1 MSQRRPDLN
10 PQSKC
15 DSLEE
20 NLARMAAVRIA
31 NRELDTYDSADG
43 EKKDLTQIPGYQA
56 AREGIFA
63 EMVHAERHYRK
74 KKLFQ
79 RVRRSVACLALASVL
94 TTGVLY
100 ITVDAARNTINNFFL
115 ELHDGYAILHSDEEL
130 DGIRAP
136 LPEDWTGPVTPQWV
150 PKRFTQVTSTEMR
163 HNSQLIYTAPDST
176 DILTIS
182 FWNEY
187 TSPQIDYDELLLK
200 RALKIRDVDAYL
212 YVKAESKI
220 LGLSFTVNEMTIY
233 IYGNVSENEIIK
245 VAENISI

>member
-43 EKKDLTQIPGYQA
+43 EKKDLTQIPGYQS

-63 EMVHAERHYRK
+63 EMVHAECHYRK

-136 LPEDWTGPVTPQWV
+136 LPADWAGPIIPMWV
-150 PKRFTQVTSTEMR
+150 PERFTNVVAVEMR
-163 HNSQLIYTAPDST
+163 HNSQLTYTSIESP

-182 FWNEY
+182 FWSED
-187 TSPQIDYDELLLK
+187 TSPQIDYENLLLQ
-200 RALKIRDVDAYL
+200 RTLQINGTEASL
-212 YVKAESKI
+212 YVKLNSNM
-220 LGLSFTVNEMTIY
+220 LGLSFTVQKITIY
-233 IYGNVSENEIIK
+233 ISGNVSENEIIK
-245 VAENISI
+245 VAENISV